1 MQLDSI
7 QPYCTP
13 FPIWNQSV
21 IPCLVLTVASCIQVS
36 QETGKMV
43 WYSHLFKSFPQFV
56 MTHTVKGF
64 NLDNETEVD
73 VLLSL
78 AFSMIQQMLAI

>member
-1 MQLDSI
+1 
-7 QPYCTP
+7 
-13 FPIWNQSV
+13 
-21 IPCLVLTVASCIQVS
+21 
-36 QETGKMV
+36 MV

-56 MTHTVKGF
+56 MTHKVKGF